1 MTIRNRLTIQF
12 FFLVFG
18 ILSVSTSVVYF
29 YAERHRKED
38 FYARLRSKAESTAKL
53 LITVDEISASL
64 LRKIETDNPSALPGE
79 GILIWNP
86 RNQVIFDFDPND
98 ILSPDPAF
106 LDQIRKV
113 GEVRFEQNG
122 FEVLGYV
129 FRESSGK
136 FVVMIAAEDVFG
148 KSRISDLKWVLLT
161 VFIASL
167 GFILLAGWFYAGR
180 AMLPISRIIEQ
191 VKKITISRLDL
202 RLEKGVQAD
211 EISRLSETFNHML
224 ERLESGLKIQ
234 KDFIANAS
242 HELRTPLTAMTGQLE
257 VALLNERSPE
267 RYKEVLSSVLED
279 IRNLNKTSNRL
290 LLLAQA
296 DTEERALEM
305 EPFRI
310 DDLIWQCQEDLQK
323 LKPNWKVLVDIDFDQ
338 EEEEHLQVVGNPLL
352 LKTALL
358 NLMENGCKYAHDNLV
373 KVHIKPQDKG
383 LMILFA
389 DNGQGIP
396 AEDLPFIFQPFFRAS
411 NASGFPG
418 NGIGLSLVDKIARLH
433 RGSIHVDS
441 ELGKGTSFRLFL
453 PGLN

>member
-1 MTIRNRLTIQF
+1 
-12 FFLVFG
+12 
-18 ILSVSTSVVYF
+18 
-29 YAERHRKED
+29 
-38 FYARLRSKAESTAKL
+38 
-53 LITVDEISASL
+53 
-64 LRKIETDNPSALPGE
+64 
-79 GILIWNP
+79 
-86 RNQVIFDFDPND
+86 
-98 ILSPDPAF
+98 
-106 LDQIRKV
+106 
-113 GEVRFEQNG
+113 
-122 FEVLGYV
+122 
-129 FRESSGK
+129 
-136 FVVMIAAEDVFG
+136 MIAAEDVFG

-305 EPFRI
+305 EPVRI